1 MSGTFLKFKR
11 RRNLIR
17 IIRSA
22 LVGTSVGLC
31 TAGVWLILTKL
42 AVIGFEPISS
52 LYIGAGLAL
61 LTGGILFL
69 FSGRSDGS
77 LAKELDSE
85 FDLKARVQTMIAYE
99 GEEGEIISLQ
109 REDTEQTLSRVPIKS
124 YKFKRL
130 WIYLVVLL
138 ISAATLVA
146 GLLVK
151 DMRDYVPPEEIE
163 AFELSDM
170 QRAGLNELIR
180 YVENSSMEEE
190 FRAPIVDE
198 LRNLLAA
205 LEEITTMPDMQAA
218 LATSMAVICDIT
230 YESSTATEMLNA
242 LWDSDDIYFKHL
254 AMTLDTSSWSAP
266 DWGDFAEGLT
276 EFSIVLMGDENEGE
290 GALQGVASLKWALDS
305 MSRKLDFVLESSGL
319 NETDEIYAAIN
330 RLFNANPGGFKVI
343 LGGIDWLDDDAAREA
358 LNQSLNLNSQ
368 NIYDAI
374 SLNRVN
380 AATGEYTMTRL
391 ASLFLVPLPRFER
404 PEFVRNGELPDGSH
418 NSGNDKEN
426 VNGNPD
432 GGLGEGAT
440 YGGEGQVLDP
450 LTGKYVSYTDLI
462 DKYNAIM
469 NERLDGNSYTEEQK
483 KIIQEY
489 FALLYGG
496 LEEEGK

>member
-242 LWDSDDIYFKHL
+242 LWDSDDIYF
-254 AMTLDTSSWSAP
+254 
-266 DWGDFAEGLT
+266 
-276 EFSIVLMGDENEGE
+276 
-290 GALQGVASLKWALDS
+290 
-305 MSRKLDFVLESSGL
+305 
-319 NETDEIYAAIN
+319 
-330 RLFNANPGGFKVI
+330 
-343 LGGIDWLDDDAAREA
+343 
-358 LNQSLNLNSQ
+358 
-368 NIYDAI
+368 
-374 SLNRVN
+374 
-380 AATGEYTMTRL
+380 
-391 ASLFLVPLPRFER
+391 
-404 PEFVRNGELPDGSH
+404 
-418 NSGNDKEN
+418 
-426 VNGNPD
+426 
-432 GGLGEGAT
+432 
-440 YGGEGQVLDP
+440 
-450 LTGKYVSYTDLI
+450 
-462 DKYNAIM
+462 
-469 NERLDGNSYTEEQK
+469 
-483 KIIQEY
+483 
-489 FALLYGG
+489 
-496 LEEEGK
+496 